1 MTLPSATF
9 RTYLLIVV
17 AIALLATHALC
28 GSVKGNK
35 KVSSGKSVT
44 PKDEFI
50 QTSFNVSV
58 VTWNLAE
65 KKVTEA
71 DSNFLKLHKD
81 TDFIVLGVQECENI
95 KPRREEGHRSKA
107 WRIIQRNALGKSYE
121 CVAEHKMGGL
131 QIAVFAK
138 KSVAKHVQGLQII
151 DVACGIGNVLAN
163 KGAVCVLMRM
173 KGKTVALINA
183 HLAAHKT
190 KVVNCRLACIE
201 YTGDCT
207 FDYLLLI
214 LTDTA

>member
-1 MTLPSATF
+1 MTLPSAIF
-9 RTYLLIVV
+9 RTYLFIVV
-17 AIALLATHALC
+17 AIALLTTHALC
-28 GSVKGNK
+28 GSLKGNK
-35 KVSSGKSVT
+35 KVASGKSAT
-44 PKDEFI
+44 SKEESMP
-50 QTSFNVSV
+50 TSFNVSV

-71 DSNFLKLHKD
+71 DSNFLKLQKD
-81 TDFIVLGVQECENI
+81 NDFIVLGVQECENI

-107 WRIIQRNALGKSYE
+107 WRIIQRNALGKSFE

-138 KSVAKHVQGLQII
+138 KNVAKHVQGLQII

-163 KGAVCVLMRM
+163 KGAVCILMRM

-190 KVVNCRLACIE
+190 KVEC
-201 YTGDCT
+201 
-207 FDYLLLI
+207 I
-214 LTDTA
+214 LTFSILAVVHSTGFEVSITHSC